1 MLRHDYPRRYF
12 YERVRCL
19 PPLLMNKVGYEK
31 SNMIRSYSVQKQG
44 DESRGLNG
52 Y

>member
-1 MLRHDYPRRYF
+1 MLRYDYPRRYF

-19 PPLLMNKVGYEK
+19 PPLFMNNEK
-31 SNMIRSYSVQKQG
+31 SNIIRSYSVQEQG
-44 DESRGLNG
+44 NESRGLNG